1 MFICNFE
8 HQSIKL
14 EPERIIEI
22 LERME
27 KNQEDFFARMEVNL
41 SCSHVGNEEWIDG
54 LEVQNLLGIT
64 RKTVYR
70 LTINGTLKPRR
81 LGRRNYFSKSSI
93 FDLRN
98 RFLK

>member
-1 MFICNFE
+1 
-8 HQSIKL
+8 
-14 EPERIIEI
+14 
-22 LERME
+22 ME
-27 KNQEDFFARMEVNL
+27 KNQEDFFARMEANL
-41 SCSHVGNEEWIDG
+41 SSPPAGKEIWIDG

-70 LTINGTLKPRR
+70 LIIDGTLKPRR
-81 LGRRNYFSKSSI
+81 LGRRNYFAKSSI